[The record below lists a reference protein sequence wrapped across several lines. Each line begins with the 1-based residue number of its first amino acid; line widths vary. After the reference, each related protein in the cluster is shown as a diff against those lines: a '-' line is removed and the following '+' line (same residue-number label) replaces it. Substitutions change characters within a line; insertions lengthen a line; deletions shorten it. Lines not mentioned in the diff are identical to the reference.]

1 MPPVGAMASG
11 RLLGLPKMSTWVS
24 TCATFTSTL
33 RQQAHALEGG
43 AVLAQ
48 RDLVLGAAV
57 EEVEDRARQ
66 PAFRQPAQVL
76 DVDGLLQGHN
86 CGSTLPL
93 KAKSVSRLF
102 ALAVA
107 FLFAL
112 PAAAQNFP
120 NKPMRIVVP
129 FTPAGAVDIATR
141 ATANEMQKILGQPVA
156 VENKP
161 GAGGNLGVLDVARAA
176 PDGYS
181 MVMSTSGIQAIN
193 PALYAKMPLDPNKEL
208 APVAPIVSLSNVL
221 VVHPSVPA
229 RSVKE
234 VIALARK
241 DPGKWTYASSGNGTS
256 IHMSGA
262 MFTQITKTDILHIPY
277 KGSAPAVTD
286 LLGGQTHMMF
296 DNIPSSLPHI
306 KSGKLI
312 ALATTGAKRD
322 PALPDLP
329 TIAEAGVPGYESGVW
344 FGIMVPAAT
353 PRDIIARLNAA
364 AVQATKSPEF
374 IKRMTDLGYNI
385 IPGTPE
391 DMAKMLDT
399 ELKRWAPI
407 VKASG
412 AKVD

>member
-1 MPPVGAMASG
+1 
-11 RLLGLPKMSTWVS
+11 
-24 TCATFTSTL
+24 
-33 RQQAHALEGG
+33 
-43 AVLAQ
+43 VL
-48 RDLVLGAAV
+48 
-57 EEVEDRARQ
+57 
-66 PAFRQPAQVL
+66 
-76 DVDGLLQGHN
+76 
-86 CGSTLPL
+86 
-93 KAKSVSRLF
+93 RLF
-102 ALAVA
+102 AIALAFPLAA
-107 FLFAL
+107 FGQA
-112 PAAAQNFP
+112 FP
-120 NKPMRIVVP
+120 SKPMRIVVP

-141 ATANEMQKILGQPVA
+141 ATANEMTKILGHPVA

-161 GAGGNLGVLDVARAA
+161 GAGGNLGVLDVARSA

-208 APVAPIVSLSNVL
+208 TPVAPIVSLSNVL

-229 RSVKE
+229 KSVKE
-234 VIALARK
+234 VIELAKK

-262 MFTQITKTDILHIPY
+262 MFTQLTGTDILHIPY

-286 LLGGQTHMMF
+286 LLAGQTNMMF
-296 DNIPSSLPHI
+296 DNIPSALPHI
-306 KSGKLI
+306 KSGKLR

-329 TIAEAGVPGYESGVW
+329 TVAEAGVPGYESGVW

-353 PRDIIARLNAA
+353 PRDVVMKLNAA

-374 IKRMTDLGYNI
+374 VKRMTDLGYNI

-391 DMAKMLDT
+391 QMASMLKE
-399 ELKRWAPI
+399 ELARWAPI

>member
-1 MPPVGAMASG
+1 LLVL
-11 RLLGLPKMSTWVS
+11 RLLACV
-24 TCATFTSTL
+24 A
-33 RQQAHALEGG
+33 
-43 AVLAQ
+43 
-48 RDLVLGAAV
+48 
-57 EEVEDRARQ
+57 
-66 PAFRQPAQVL
+66 
-76 DVDGLLQGHN
+76 
-86 CGSTLPL
+86 
-93 KAKSVSRLF
+93 
-102 ALAVA
+102 ALAASLTVH
-107 FLFAL
+107 
-112 PAAAQNFP
+112 AQQFP
-120 NKPMRIVVP
+120 NKALRIVVP

-141 ATANEMQKILGQPVA
+141 ATANEMQKILGQAVA

-161 GAGGNLGVLDVARAA
+161 GAGGNLGVLDVARSA

-181 MVMSTSGIQAIN
+181 LVMSTSGIQAIN
-193 PALYAKMPLDPNKEL
+193 PALYSKMPLDPNKEL
-208 APVAPIVSLSNVL
+208 IPVAPLVALSNVL

-234 VIALARK
+234 VIALAKK

-262 MFTQITKTDILHIPY
+262 MFTQFTATDILHIPY

-286 LLGGQTHMMF
+286 LLAGQTHMMF

-312 ALATTGAKRD
+312 AIATTGAKRD
-322 PALPDLP
+322 PALPELP
-329 TIAEAGVPGYESGVW
+329 TIAEAGVPNYESGVW
-344 FGIMVPAAT
+344 FGLMVPAGT
-353 PRDIIARLNAA
+353 PRDVVMRLNAA

-374 IKRMTDLGYNI
+374 VKRMTDLGYSI
-385 IPGTPE
+385 IPGSPE
-391 DMAKMLDT
+391 DMARMLQD

>member
-1 MPPVGAMASG
+1 MLRQFTLA
-11 RLLGLPKMSTWVS
+11 LGL
-24 TCATFTSTL
+24 AAFTSL
-33 RQQAHALEGG
+33 FPL
-43 AVLAQ
+43 
-48 RDLVLGAAV
+48 AAV
-57 EEVEDRARQ
+57 
-66 PAFRQPAQVL
+66 AQ
-76 DVDGLLQGHN
+76 
-86 CGSTLPL
+86 SFPSKPL
-93 KAKSVSRLF
+93 
-102 ALAVA
+102 
-107 FLFAL
+107 
-112 PAAAQNFP
+112 
-120 NKPMRIVVP
+120 RIVVP

-141 ATANEMQKILGQPVA
+141 ATAHEMTKILGQPVA

-161 GAGGNLGVLDVARAA
+161 GAGGNLGVLEVARSA

-193 PALYAKMPLDPNKEL
+193 PVLYAKMPLDPNREL
-208 APVAPIVSLSNVL
+208 APVAPLVSLSNVL

-262 MFTQITKTDILHIPY
+262 MFTQLTGTNILHIPY

-286 LLGGQTHMMF
+286 LLAGQTNMMF

-322 PALPDLP
+322 PALPEVP
-329 TIAEAGVPGYESGVW
+329 TVAEAGVPGYESGVW
-344 FGIMVPAAT
+344 FGLMVPAAT
-353 PRDIIARLNAA
+353 PKDIIARLNAA
-364 AVQATKSPEF
+364 AVQATRSPDF
-374 IKRMTDLGYNI
+374 VKRMTDLGYNI
-385 IPGTPE
+385 IPGSPE
-391 DMAKMLDT
+391 DMASMLKAEMT
-399 ELKRWAPI
+399 RWTPI

>member
-1 MPPVGAMASG
+1 
-11 RLLGLPKMSTWVS
+11 
-24 TCATFTSTL
+24 
-33 RQQAHALEGG
+33 
-43 AVLAQ
+43 
-48 RDLVLGAAV
+48 
-57 EEVEDRARQ
+57 
-66 PAFRQPAQVL
+66 
-76 DVDGLLQGHN
+76 
-86 CGSTLPL
+86 L
-93 KAKSVSRLF
+93 KGFLVSRLF
-102 ALAVA
+102 ALAISVVLSNAA
-107 FLFAL
+107 FGQA
-112 PAAAQNFP
+112 FP
-120 NKPMRIVVP
+120 SKPMRIVVP

-141 ATANEMQKILGQPVA
+141 ATANEMTKILGHPVA

-161 GAGGNLGVLDVARAA
+161 GAGGNLGVLDVARSA

-193 PALYAKMPLDPNKEL
+193 PALYAKMPLDVNKEL

-229 RSVKE
+229 KSVKE
-234 VIALARK
+234 VIELAKK

-262 MFTQITKTDILHIPY
+262 MFTQLTGTDIVHIPY
-277 KGSAPAVTD
+277 KGSAPAITD
-286 LLGGQTHMMF
+286 LLAGQTNMMF

-306 KSGKLI
+306 KSGKLR

-329 TIAEAGVPGYESGVW
+329 TIAEAGVKGYESGVW

-353 PRDIIARLNAA
+353 PRDIVMKLNAA

-374 IKRMTDLGYNI
+374 VKRMTDLGYNI

-391 DMAKMLDT
+391 QMASMLK
-399 ELKRWAPI
+399 EEVARWAPI

>member
-1 MPPVGAMASG
+1 
-11 RLLGLPKMSTWVS
+11 
-24 TCATFTSTL
+24 
-33 RQQAHALEGG
+33 
-43 AVLAQ
+43 
-48 RDLVLGAAV
+48 
-57 EEVEDRARQ
+57 
-66 PAFRQPAQVL
+66 
-76 DVDGLLQGHN
+76 
-86 CGSTLPL
+86 
-93 KAKSVSRLF
+93 VSRLF
-102 ALAVA
+102 AFAAAL
-107 FLFAL
+107 FLAL
-112 PAAAQNFP
+112 PAAAQTFP
-120 NKPMRIVVP
+120 SKALRIVVP

-141 ATANEMQKILGQPVA
+141 STANEMSKILGQTVT

-161 GAGGNLGVLDVARAA
+161 GAGGNLGVLDVARSA

-208 APVAPIVSLSNVL
+208 TPVAPMVALSNVL

-234 VIALARK
+234 IIALAKK

-262 MFTQITKTDILHIPY
+262 MFTQFTGTDILHIPY
-277 KGSAPAVTD
+277 KGSSPAVTD
-286 LLGGQTHMMF
+286 LLAGQTNMMF
-296 DNIPSSLPHI
+296 DNIPSALPHI

-312 ALATTGAKRD
+312 ALATTGARRD

-329 TIAEAGVPGYESGVW
+329 TVAEAGVANYESGVW

-353 PRDIIARLNAA
+353 PKDVIARLNAA

-374 IKRMTDLGYNI
+374 VKRMTDLGYSI
-385 IPGTPE
+385 IPGSPE
-391 DMAKMLDT
+391 DMARMLQA